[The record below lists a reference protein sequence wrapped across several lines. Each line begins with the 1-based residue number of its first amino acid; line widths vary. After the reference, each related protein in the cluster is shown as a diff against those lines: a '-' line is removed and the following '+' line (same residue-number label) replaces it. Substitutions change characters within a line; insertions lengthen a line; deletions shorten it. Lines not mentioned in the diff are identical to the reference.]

1 MLFGD
6 AEAFCFRDCVAK
18 MLSFVHHFSLI
29 DKAIRWC
36 PVNGRVE
43 ALKAA
48 DSASL
53 GAKRGVHDLNSEHSL
68 EILQGGSC
76 EHRQD
81 PFRSID
87 GVSAV
92 EDIRPHRCAVWRR
105 RPGADAELWR
115 AIPGHGICP
124 TDLPGE
130 FAGYRDVPFHSGVE
144 ALPHGLARTDSALDA
159 GRCQRIARLA
169 HLRGSGPAVDRP
181 GEEAV
186 RHGGSWSGPDQYGLR
201 LGFDN
206 HRPVPVG
213 LSVGSFPHHQGGG
226 EDAHPARFAR
236 QHPEL
241 HSNLSVSGLRASYEW
256 IEHSPDLL
264 RPIIAAKD
272 VAE

>member
-1 MLFGD
+1 VNTGKTLF
-6 AEAFCFRDCVAK
+6 AQLMEF
-18 MLSFVHHFSLI
+18 
-29 DKAIRWC
+29 
-36 PVNGRVE
+36 
-43 ALKAA
+43 
-48 DSASL
+48 
-53 GAKRGVHDLNSEHSL
+53 
-68 EILQGGSC
+68 
-76 EHRQD
+76 
-81 PFRSID
+81 
-87 GVSAV
+87 SAV
-92 EDIRPHRCAVWRR
+92 EDIRPDRCAVWRR

-115 AIPGHGICP
+115 AIPGHGVCP

-130 FAGYRDVPFHSGVE
+130 FAGYRDVPFRSGVE
-144 ALPHGLARTDSALDA
+144 ALPHGLARNRFGARRWADA
-159 GRCQRIARLA
+159 NEARRLA

-241 HSNLSVSGLRASYEW
+241 HSRVGRQNWPTCMRSICCFPKPVPSMLWIVAMVDFRPPSCVASGGGPS
-256 IEHSPDLL
+256 S
-264 RPIIAAKD
+264 
-272 VAE
+272 